1 MGFCIS
7 KNEVVKQDNCH
18 LNLQGA
24 GVLPLK
30 ESLSLVASKI
40 CGLLVD
46 VGLTEVE
53 SNKTASTI

>member
-1 MGFCIS
+1 
-7 KNEVVKQDNCH
+7 VKQDNCH

-24 GVLPLK
+24 GALPLK
-30 ESLSLVASKI
+30 ESLLLVASKI